1 MTTTPPTAVGSA
13 YARAVYNLRR
23 AEADFVTY
31 LNTHPQL
38 PPSKLAVGIN
48 QRLATIRAA
57 RENVEPSAEALI
69 NADTAAKG
77 FDAEVAR
84 IEARR
89 DRALTRAR
97 ERYGV
102 A

>member
-1 MTTTPPTAVGSA
+1 MTTPPIERGSA

-23 AEADFVTY
+23 AEADFVKY
-31 LNTHPQL
+31 LDTHPQL
-38 PPSKLAVGIN
+38 APSKLAVGIN

-57 RENVEPSAEALI
+57 RAALEPAAEALRA
-69 NADTAAKG
+69 ADTAVTR

-89 DRALTRAR
+89 DRALARAR